1 MDEPGVA
8 LNRLGIKVGTAQT
21 NATGGTFTSRAVQWD
36 VANSIMDLNAL
47 LPANS
52 GWVLTSA
59 IGVND
64 SGFIVGYGTKNGLTK
79 PFLLAPKRNV
89 N

>member
-1 MDEPGVA
+1 MGLSE
-8 LNRLGIKVGTAQT
+8 T
-21 NATGGTFTSRAVQWD
+21 NNPSGSGYVSRAVQWNA
-36 VANSIMDLNAL
+36 ANGIMDLNAL

-64 SGFIVGYGTKNGLTK
+64 SGFIIGWGGKNGLTK